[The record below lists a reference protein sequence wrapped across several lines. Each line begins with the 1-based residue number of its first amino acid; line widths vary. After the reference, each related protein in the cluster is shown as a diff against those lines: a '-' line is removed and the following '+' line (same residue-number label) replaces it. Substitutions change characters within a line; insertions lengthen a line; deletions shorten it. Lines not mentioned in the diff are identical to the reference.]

1 MKKQFFYLVLFFTPI
16 IGVAQTGISGQVKAD
31 YVPFSNYVRPI
42 DSVKTDSKSNFKRIQ
57 GALEIPL
64 SLTMIEENK
73 PKLWSL
79 YLQGSYAAMENKYY
93 DEKLFPTKLMNA
105 QVGVKHIRP
114 IGGKWSMM
122 ATLSVGVY
130 TDMEQITI
138 DDILLQGGVL
148 FIKNFKP
155 NLAFGFGPVLT
166 NAFGVPMVLPG
177 IYLNWETQGALHF
190 KVAFPEG
197 AEIGYRF
204 VPNFDLKAVVELDGM
219 TAEIT
224 KDGKSKL
231 LGYQQIIAG
240 IRPQFTLGEN
250 WFFELTA
257 GSTLT
262 RSFQTNDRKI
272 SDIFKEKDMA
282 NPRFTTTFY
291 GAAALKW
298 KF

>member
-1 MKKQFFYLVLFFTPI
+1 M
-16 IGVAQTGISGQVKAD
+16 
-31 YVPFSNYVRPI
+31 
-42 DSVKTDSKSNFKRIQ
+42 
-57 GALEIPL
+57 
-64 SLTMIEENK
+64 
-73 PKLWSL
+73 
-79 YLQGSYAAMENKYY
+79 
-93 DEKLFPTKLMNA
+93 
-105 QVGVKHIRP
+105 
-114 IGGKWSMM
+114 
-122 ATLSVGVY
+122 
-130 TDMEQITI
+130 
-138 DDILLQGGVL
+138 
-148 FIKNFKP
+148 
-155 NLAFGFGPVLT
+155 
-166 NAFGVPMVLPG
+166 PG

-250 WFFELTA
+250 WIFELTA

>member
-1 MKKQFFYLVLFFTPI
+1 MKKQVFYLALFFAPI
-16 IGVAQTGISGQVKAD
+16 AGRAQTGISGQVKAD

-42 DSVKTDSKSNFKRIQ
+42 DSVKTDSKSDFKRIQ

-64 SLTMIEENK
+64 SFKMVEENK

-93 DEKLFPTKLMNA
+93 DEKLFPTKLLNA
-105 QVGVKHIRP
+105 QVGVKHIKP
-114 IGGKWSMM
+114 IGGKWSIM
-122 ATLSVGVY
+122 ATVSAGVY
-130 TDMEQITI
+130 TDLEQITV
-138 DDILLQGGVL
+138 DDVLLQGGVL

-155 NLAFGFGPVLT
+155 NLALGFGPVLT

-177 IYLNWETQGALHF
+177 IYFNWETQSALHF
-190 KVAFPEG
+190 KIAFPEG

-204 VPNFDLKAVVELDGM
+204 TPKLDFKAVVELDGM
-219 TAEIT
+219 TAEIN

-240 IRPQFTLGEN
+240 LRPQFKLGEH
-250 WFFELTA
+250 WIFELTA

-291 GAAALKW
+291 GAVALKW